1 MNSQLAVDIAAWFF
15 TAYFIALG
23 VFYFLLNVCALLEMP
38 RQLESGLP
46 ELLPRPHSGY
56 EPPVSLIMPAY
67 NEQVTFAAAIHSVLQ
82 LHYPEFEVIVV
93 NDGSSDGT
101 LDALIREFSLK
112 PFPEAYRRRIET
124 QQIRGVYRST
134 NYPHLR
140 VIDKDNGGKA
150 DASNAGLNAA
160 RYPLVCVVDV
170 DSILERTS
178 LRQVVLPF
186 LTEPNTIAAG
196 GCVRISNSCVVR
208 DGFLKRVRLPRKFL
222 PLAQVVEYMRAFL
235 FGRLGWAP
243 MNAVPIISGAFGV
256 FRREVVVSVGGFR
269 HDSLG
274 EDMELVLRLH
284 RHYRDT
290 EQPYRI
296 AFQIKPVCWTEAPET
311 LRSLRNQR
319 IRWQRGLGESLVAN
333 RGLLFHRRGG
343 AAGWLMFPFMIVFEL
358 FGPLVE
364 LCGYLF
370 MAIAYALGH
379 LSAESF
385 WSFLL
390 LALSL
395 GILLSISA
403 LLLEE
408 ISCRTYR
415 RPGNLFAL
423 VCMTIVENFGYHQ
436 IVLWWRLRGLYQ
448 WATRAPARWG

>member
-1 MNSQLAVDIAAWFF
+1 
-15 TAYFIALG
+15 
-23 VFYFLLNVCALLEMP
+23 
-38 RQLESGLP
+38 
-46 ELLPRPHSGY
+46 
-56 EPPVSLIMPAY
+56 
-67 NEQVTFAAAIHSVLQ
+67 
-82 LHYPEFEVIVV
+82 
-93 NDGSSDGT
+93 
-101 LDALIREFSLK
+101 
-112 PFPEAYRRRIET
+112 
-124 QQIRGVYRST
+124 
-134 NYPHLR
+134 
-140 VIDKDNGGKA
+140 
-150 DASNAGLNAA
+150 
-160 RYPLVCVVDV
+160 
-170 DSILERTS
+170 
-178 LRQVVLPF
+178 
-186 LTEPNTIAAG
+186 
-196 GCVRISNSCVVR
+196 
-208 DGFLKRVRLPRKFL
+208 
-222 PLAQVVEYMRAFL
+222 
-235 FGRLGWAP
+235 